1 MTGLKLCSREDLP
14 LVAELAR
21 KIWLSYYTDFLPHD
35 QIEYML
41 NKFYSDNAL
50 LEQINE
56 GQQFYEITEDGK
68 TIGFTSVSQ
77 KDTNAFFIHKLYIL
91 SESRK
96 KNTGTRVLELLLS
109 KFKAEES
116 GRDIF
121 IRLTVNRQNF
131 KAINF
136 YFKNGFQIEQV
147 ADFDI
152 GNGWFMNDFVMV
164 KKA

>member
-1 MTGLKLCSREDLP
+1 MTGLKLCSKEDLP
-14 LVAELAR
+14 RIAELAR
-21 KIWLSYYTDFLPHD
+21 AIWLSYYTDFLPHE

-41 NKFYSDNAL
+41 NKFYSDKSL
-50 LEQINE
+50 LEQNKE
-56 GQQFYEITEDGK
+56 GQEFYEITDDGK
-68 TIGFTSVSQ
+68 VIGFTSFSR
-77 KDTNAFFIHKLYIL
+77 KDSNDFFIHKLYLL

-96 KNTGTRVLELLLS
+96 KNTGTRVLDLLLS
-109 KFKAEES
+109 KFRAKAS
-116 GRDIF
+116 GSDIN

-164 KKA
+164 KMA